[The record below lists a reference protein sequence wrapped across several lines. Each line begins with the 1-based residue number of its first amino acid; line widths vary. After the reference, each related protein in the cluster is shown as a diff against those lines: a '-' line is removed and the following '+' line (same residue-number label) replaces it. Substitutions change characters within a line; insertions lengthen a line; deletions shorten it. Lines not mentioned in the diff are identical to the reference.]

1 MRLRKRCAPKKA
13 LRFEAVNGGSS
24 LNIIDVPVIPDDIM
38 TAMKKAQKSKKLEYF
53 VPSKD
58 SFTAKLICIFPGI
71 LNRLYPL
78 LDKMGEKVREKYIKL
93 NNLKNL

>member
-1 MRLRKRCAPKKA
+1 M

-24 LNIIDVPVIPDDIM
+24 LNFTGVPVIPDNIM
-38 TAMKKAQKSKKLEYF
+38 TAMRKAQKSKKLEYF

-58 SFTAKLICIFPGI
+58 RFTAKLICIFPGI

-78 LDKMGEKVREKYIKL
+78 LDKMGEKGREEYIKL